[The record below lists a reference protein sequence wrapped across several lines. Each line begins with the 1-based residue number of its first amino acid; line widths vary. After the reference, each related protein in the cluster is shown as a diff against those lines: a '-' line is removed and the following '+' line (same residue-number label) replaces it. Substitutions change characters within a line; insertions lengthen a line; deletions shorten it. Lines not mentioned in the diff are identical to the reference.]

1 MILWYYFDMPK
12 NLVLDN
18 LCTEIEPPQNL
29 QSLLG
34 LGLKSRSALQFPYN
48 DSTKTPKRF
57 KREF

>member
-1 MILWYYFDMPK
+1 MPK

-18 LCTEIEPPQNL
+18 LCTELEPPQNL